1 MAGILQRGLLLLIV
15 GLFLFL
21 NSPIVDAR
29 PSHRNYSTN
38 KISRGK
44 LKRSFRKIE
53 NVRKQLNQKRSYFLS
68 FNEVKKLSTNQRNN
82 YLRKVAE
89 AMSLLQ
95 KEERIAHKK
104 SFYSMSLDAILS
116 FAFAQDRESL
126 FCVGGGV
133 PIQEGP
139 TCGARSYCGYS
150 CGAGEEICN
159 PCIFGVDKDTQEP
172 FCFTNA
178 TNKKCFAEIRVGY
191 DSRTDVVFDLENRND
206 LTDIER
212 AQIRAQFTEF
222 QQTVESMCRGQIAVQ
237 ERKHY
242 IDEACD
248 IIRRQTNVNRRRQN
262 EEGNTLVTTLDI
274 DIDENFQTVAAG
286 ALEENPSR
294 EPASPVE
301 VEQCDDATRNAN
313 RSTTHDV
320 FYLGDSHS
328 AGSSRTDG
336 RMTQA
341 IIEGL
346 ESRGHNVDYLA
357 ACGMAAH
364 SWAAGSAKRYNCAG
378 YTRYINGD
386 WYYNGGRVVTRTRS
400 NGTTYRVTISDADHP
415 PVSQYYDPNRHDQVI
430 INLGDNMFGWRDG
443 NSRTPSAASIQ
454 SGVDSLFTA
463 MQGLDPC
470 NCQWVGPTYHRSGQ
484 PYNKS
489 DSDVDAMYTALETVL
504 DGRCQ
509 LIDSRPMINSPERGD
524 GLHHY
529 GRDGAGVQYSY
540 RWGEGIIDRLDF
552 LQPPS
557 VTSPSAVPVRQEN

>member
-1 MAGILQRGLLLLIV
+1 MAGILQRGLLLLSV
-15 GLFLFL
+15 GLFLSV
-21 NSPIVDAR
+21 NSPIVEAR
-29 PSHRNYSTN
+29 PSQRNYSPD
-38 KISRGK
+38 KISRAK
-44 LKRSFRKIE
+44 HKRSSRKIKS
-53 NVRKQLNQKRSYFLS
+53 VRKRLNQKRSYFLS
-68 FNEVKKLSTNQRNN
+68 FNEVKRLSTNQRNN

-95 KEERIAHKK
+95 KEERIAQKK

-116 FAFAQDRESL
+116 FAFAEDRETL

-286 ALEENPSR
+286 ASEENPSR
-294 EPASPVE
+294 DPASPVE

-313 RSTTHDV
+313 RATTHDV

-341 IIEGL
+341 IISGL
-346 ESRGHNVDYLA
+346 ESRGHNIDFIA
-357 ACGMAAH
+357 ACGMGART
-364 SWAAGSAKRYNCAG
+364 WASGSAQRYNCG
-378 YTRYINGD
+378 GFSRYINGNFQYTGNVTD
-386 WYYNGGRVVTRTRS
+386 YPSVTNYYNPS
-400 NGTTYRVTISDADHP
+400 H
-415 PVSQYYDPNRHDQVI
+415 HDQVI
-430 INLGDNMFGWRDG
+430 INLGDNMFDWYRSGGRVHSRVNAAQVKRD
-443 NSRTPSAASIQ
+443 
-454 SGVDSLFTA
+454 VDALTRA
-463 MQGLDPC
+463 MPGLNPC
-470 NCQWVGPTYHRSGQ
+470 NCQWVGPTYHEFGRVWHKQ
-484 PYNKS
+484 
-489 DSDVDAMYTALETVL
+489 DTHVDDMYEALAEAL
-504 DGRCQ
+504 DGTCEI
-509 LIDSRPMINSPERGD
+509 IDSRPMVNSPERGD

-529 GRDGAGVQYSY
+529 QRDASGVQYSY

-557 VTSPSAVPVRQEN
+557 VISPSAVPVRQEN